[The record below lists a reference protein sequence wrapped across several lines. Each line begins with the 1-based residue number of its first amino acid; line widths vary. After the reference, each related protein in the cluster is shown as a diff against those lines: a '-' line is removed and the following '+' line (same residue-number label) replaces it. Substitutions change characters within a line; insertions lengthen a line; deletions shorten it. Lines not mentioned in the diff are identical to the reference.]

1 MGKLIENTKTYT
13 GEELLDIF
21 LRPSFVGENAA
32 ALGIKVMPNV
42 AVNTTVNFWQ
52 GKGNILKPYAKG
64 WEGGDPTQ
72 MYQKTI
78 EMAKIKAEKEFAAD
92 DYKNTVF
99 ERITNTAGVNLQDL
113 TGTDIE
119 KAEIALFREA
129 IAESIRV
136 TMWVGDKTK
145 AVSDYELFDGL
156 LTKAASYE
164 GSHKVKLDAA
174 PTDKTIKA
182 TFDKVWKAAPKE
194 LKALKDTG
202 KLVYFVSDDVFEA
215 YESFLDGYT
224 NTVAYNELQLG
235 RAALNYHGVE
245 VRRMA
250 VDSYINEEGSTHII
264 LSHKDNLVFAM
275 NTTDMPEAGVRMWY
289 NPDEMEN
296 RQRACFLAGTEIL
309 DENIVVYASTA
320 IA

>member
-32 ALGIKVMPNV
+32 ALGIKVLPNV
-42 AVNTTVNFWQ
+42 TVNTTMNFWQ

-113 TGTDIE
+113 AGTDIE
-119 KAEIALFREA
+119 NAEIALFREA
-129 IAESIRV
+129 IAESTRI

-145 AVSDYELFDGL
+145 AVSNYELFDGL
-156 LTKAASYE
+156 LTKAAGYD
-164 GSHKVKLDAA
+164 GTHKVTLSAA
-174 PTDKTIKA
+174 PTEKTIKA
-182 TFDKVWKAAPKE
+182 VFDSVWKAAPKE
-194 LKALKDTG
+194 LKALKSTG

-215 YESFLDGYT
+215 YESFLDTYT
-224 NTVAYNELQLG
+224 NTVAYNDVQKG
-235 RAALNYHGVE
+235 RNVLNYHGVE
-245 VRRMA
+245 VHRMD
-250 VDSYINEEGSTHII
+250 VDSYLKNEGSTHII
-264 LSHKDNLVFAM
+264 LTHKENLVFAM

-309 DENIVVYASTA
+309 DENIVVYASTVNA
-320 IA
+320 